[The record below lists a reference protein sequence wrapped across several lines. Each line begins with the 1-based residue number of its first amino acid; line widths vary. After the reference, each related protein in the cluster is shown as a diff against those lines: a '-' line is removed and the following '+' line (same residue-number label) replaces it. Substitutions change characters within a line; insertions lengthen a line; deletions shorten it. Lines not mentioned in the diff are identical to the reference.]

1 MANLCICKTCDQT
14 PLDALH
20 RPGHLAAAM
29 TTLAA
34 TQDTK
39 PLNTWAGY
47 AALLVLGAILYVL
60 TTQYPADMPFWM
72 PWEFSWPEYLATALT
87 LAWFFRGLSRVDE
100 KPPLWRSASFVLGV
114 ASLYIVLQT
123 HIDYYA
129 QHMFF
134 VHRWAHFVL
143 HHAGAFLIAM
153 GASGPVLY
161 AGMPDFLKPVADSRP
176 VRGVMNVLQHP
187 AIAPVLFVGLLYF
200 WLIPSIHTVV
210 MLDRPLYDFMNWT
223 MAINGI
229 MFWSLVLDPRA
240 KPPARLSPLIRGLM
254 ILLIELPQMVLGAI
268 LSLSMTDYYPVY
280 KICGRALDFS
290 ALSDMHYGGLI
301 IWLPGTL
308 TSFAAMIVV
317 LVNMRLNEE
326 KEEREKASL

>member
-1 MANLCICKTCDQT
+1 
-14 PLDALH
+14 
-20 RPGHLAAAM
+20 M

-39 PLNTWAGY
+39 PRNAWLGY
-47 AALLVLGAILYVL
+47 AALLCVGAVLYVL
-60 TTQYPADMPFWM
+60 TTQYPADLPFWM
-72 PWEFSWPEYLATALT
+72 PWEFSWPEFLATALT
-87 LAWFFRGLSRVDE
+87 FAWFFRGLRVLPRDE
-100 KPPLWRSASFVLGV
+100 HPPLWRSASFVIGV
-114 ASLYIVLQT
+114 AGLYIVLQT

-143 HHAGAFLIAM
+143 HHAGPFLIAM
-153 GASGPVLY
+153 GVSGPVLL
-161 AGMPDFLKPVADSRP
+161 AGLPDFLKPVVTARP
-176 VRGVMNVLQHP
+176 VRAVMNFLQHP

-200 WLIPSIHTVV
+200 WLIPSIHTIV
-210 MLDRPLYDFMNWT
+210 MLDRPLYDVMNWT
-223 MAINGI
+223 MALNGI
-229 MFWSLVLDPRA
+229 MFWSLVLDPRP

-326 KEEREKASL
+326 KAEHENASA